1 MTRSC
6 FLLKDYKAIYC
17 RLGMTRNQH
26 VRYIP
31 NIDPGRKRINVIV
44 RLNAFVNNPNIKAIS
59 IATYERGFVVLY
71 EEATSDLR
79 ENKHN

>member
-1 MTRSC
+1 
-6 FLLKDYKAIYC
+6 
-17 RLGMTRNQH
+17 MTRNQH

-44 RLNAFVNNPNIKAIS
+44 RLEAFVNNPNIKAMS
-59 IATYERGFVVLY
+59 IVAYERGFVVLY

-79 ENKHN
+79 ENKHNRRKMAGKERNG